1 MTPSLRRR
9 SPPDSR
15 SAWTA
20 RSTLLV
26 FAFLALT
33 WQIPNVVDIYDY
45 GGVPRLLFLPSY
57 VLMLVL
63 YDSPWG
69 LENVVSAVDPVVPGS
84 GRLLWEAG
92 LLVTFYL
99 FAVAVTWLGRRL
111 TGTGSSDGRDGDGN
125 PGTGS

>member
-1 MTPSLRRR
+1 MTPSLRRP
-9 SPPDSR
+9 SASAPR

-20 RSTLLV
+20 RSTLVV

-33 WQIPNVVDIYDY
+33 WRIPDVVDIYEY

-57 VLMLVL
+57 VLVLVL

-69 LENVVSAVDPVVPGS
+69 LENVVSAVDPFVPGS
-84 GRLLWEAG
+84 GRLLWAAG
-92 LLVTFYL
+92 LVVTFYL

-111 TGTGSSDGRDGDGN
+111 TDYGSRSARGGDGN
-125 PGTGS
+125 GGRAS